1 MFSRFLKLRVSPY
14 PYCKFWKEMTLFSW
28 HLKSGSYAPFLEER
42 ESTQIIWNST
52 ECEIFLFS
60 DMYLFIYKKC
70 VSAWTIDINFKIG
83 IWISATLFIFCSNHS
98 NFCHWVLLKFSPENY
113 YKVFVGVIFK
123 YFTAFW
129 CYKLLQTNPV
139 YFLFQSWNP
148 LFLQGDLIPFI
159 GKRVLKTGI
168 WALNVLTWMAV
179 LLELLS

>member
-1 MFSRFLKLRVSPY
+1 MLHFLRKENLPKLFGILLNVRFFCSLT
-14 PYCKFWKEMTLFSW
+14 C
-28 HLKSGSYAPFLEER
+28 
-42 ESTQIIWNST
+42 I
-52 ECEIFLFS
+52 
-60 DMYLFIYKKC
+60 YLFIKSVYRYGP
-70 VSAWTIDINFKIG
+70 IDINFKTE

-113 YKVFVGVIFK
+113 YKVFVGIIFK
-123 YFTAFW
+123 YVTTFW

-159 GKRVLKTGI
+159 GKMVLKTGI
-168 WALNVLTWMAV
+168 WVLNVLTWMAV